1 MKQKNMYSFFL
12 EIIFSLILLTVA
24 MVVALLLFANA
35 AKIDKENRAVSQI
48 TQTMVG
54 YSEVLRS
61 PDNTYQAQF
70 EKANQNEK
78 AYFYGYDAN
87 GAAASSKVV
96 YQLAVYI
103 KSEASGTNTLRK
115 SRLELRDLRDG
126 TIIAGWQVTSFS
138 EVQP

>member
-12 EIIFSLILLTVA
+12 EIIFSLILLTIA

-35 AKIDKENRAVSQI
+35 AKIDKDNRAVAQI

-54 YSEVLRS
+54 YSEILRS
-61 PDNTYQAQF
+61 PDDTYQTRF
-70 EKANQNEK
+70 EAVNQNEK

-87 GAAASSKVV
+87 GAPASEKVV
-96 YQLAVYI
+96 YQLSVYI
-103 KSEASGTNTLRK
+103 RSEPSGTNTLRK

-126 TIIAGWQVTSFS
+126 TIIAGWQVTAFS
-138 EVQP
+138 EVKP